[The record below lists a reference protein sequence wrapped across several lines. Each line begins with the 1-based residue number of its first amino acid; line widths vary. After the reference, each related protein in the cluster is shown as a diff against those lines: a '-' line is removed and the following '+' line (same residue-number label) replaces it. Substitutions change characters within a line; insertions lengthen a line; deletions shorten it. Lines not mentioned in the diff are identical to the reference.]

1 MVKMILV
8 GFLVLSFRQ
17 ILIYFFSFMHQ
28 GHMGFIAISESTHF
42 GLSKT
47 ILTFPNIFCKS
58 WDSDA
63 KYGKIGFRSFFSKNG

>member
-1 MVKMILV
+1 MIVV
-8 GFLVLSFRQ
+8 GFLNLSFRQ

-47 ILTFPNIFCKS
+47 IFPFPEN
-58 WDSDA
+58 
-63 KYGKIGFRSFFSKNG
+63 FSQVLG